1 MNVVGM
7 RSEKNVFQ
15 DEVCLFDRGHG
26 RGHPIVR
33 LVTIAGVW
41 NHRKKFAGIP
51 KWQRESSEG
60 RGEVVVSKSGLE
72 ILNLLKQELAFLER
86 GGYGGALPW
95 RPVSIFLDSPSCAN
109 RLDAERSTPCP
120 ECWLFEFVP
129 ESFHREIDP
138 CHFIAL
144 NQDGESVHSM
154 TPQYTQVE
162 VVEAVRGWLRAEIR
176 RIEGLEGQPGRV
188 ASGAN

>member
-1 MNVVGM
+1 MKSSPVTGVTVV
-7 RSEKNVFQ
+7 NT
-15 DEVCLFDRGHG
+15 
-26 RGHPIVR
+26 PIVR
-33 LVTIAGVW
+33 FVTIAGVC
-41 NHRKKFAGIP
+41 NHRKKFVGIP
-51 KWQRESSEG
+51 KWQHENSEG
-60 RGEVVVSKSGLE
+60 RDEVLVPKSSPE

-95 RPVSIFLDSPSCAN
+95 RPVSIFLDSPSCPN
-109 RLDAERSTPCP
+109 RLDAEQSTPCP
-120 ECWLFEFVP
+120 ECWLYQFVP
-129 ESFHREIDP
+129 ECFHQEMSP

-154 TPQYTQVE
+154 SRQYTQAE

-176 RIEGLEGQPGRV
+176 RIAGLEGQPGRV